1 MENVMS
7 AAIPRLRGVLSPVLT
22 PFTATLEP
30 SPERFLA
37 HCQKLVNAGVGLAIF
52 GTNSEANSLSV
63 QEKLD
68 LLDYLLANGIPA
80 ERLMP
85 GTGCCALTDSVTL
98 TRAAVSRGC
107 GGVLM
112 LPPFYYKEVSVDGLF
127 RSYSEIIQRVDDAN
141 LRLYLYHIPPV
152 AVVPISAELIERLI
166 KAYPGTIAGIK
177 DSSGDWN
184 NTEMLLRNFQSDSFD
199 VFAGSEVFLLQVLR
213 GGGAGC
219 ITATANTN
227 APAIM
232 DLYTTWKTPEADAKQ
247 AAITTTRK
255 TFAKLPMIAS
265 MKAVIAR
272 ELNDPAWAMPRPP
285 LMPCASDKVDA
296 VLAELKTLGYRYV

>member
-1 MENVMS
+1 MS

-22 PFTATLEP
+22 PFNAALDP
-30 SPERFLA
+30 DPKRFHA
-37 HCQKLVNAGVGLAIF
+37 HCKRLVDAGVGLAVF

-68 LLDYLLANGIPA
+68 LLDYLIANGIPA
-80 ERLMP
+80 ERMMP
-85 GTGCCALTDSVTL
+85 GTGCCALTDSVVL
-98 TRAAVSRGC
+98 TRAAVSKGC

-112 LPPFYYKEVSVDGLF
+112 LPPFYYKEVSVNGLF
-127 RSYSEIIQRVDDAN
+127 KSYSEIIQRVGDAN
-141 LRLYLYHIPPV
+141 LRLYLYHIPPI

-166 KAYPGTIAGIK
+166 KAHPGTIAGIK
-177 DSSGDWN
+177 DSSGDWS
-184 NTEMLLRNFQSDSFD
+184 NTEMLLKNFQSDTFD
-199 VFAGSEVFLLQVLR
+199 VFCGSEVFLLQNMR

-232 DLYTTWKTPEADAKQ
+232 DLYANWRAADADERQ
-247 AAITTTRK
+247 AKVTATRK
-255 TFAKLPMIAS
+255 VFAKLPMIAS

-272 ELNDPAWAMPRPP
+272 ELNDPEWAMPRPP
-285 LMPCASDKVDA
+285 LMPCAPEKVDE
-296 VLAELKTLGYRYV
+296 VLAELKATGYKY

>member
-1 MENVMS
+1 MPAS
-7 AAIPRLRGVLSPVLT
+7 IPRLRGVLSPVLT
-22 PFTATLEP
+22 PFNANLDP
-30 SPERFLA
+30 DPKRFLA
-37 HCQKLVNAGVGLAIF
+37 HCQRLVKAGVGLAVF

-63 QEKLD
+63 KEKLD
-68 LLDYLLANGIPA
+68 LLEYLLANGIPA
-80 ERLMP
+80 ERMMP
-85 GTGCCALTDSVTL
+85 GTGCCALSDSVIL
-98 TRAAVSRGC
+98 TRAAVARGC

-112 LPPFYYKEVSVDGLF
+112 LPPFYYKEVTDDGLF
-127 RSYSEIIQRVDDAN
+127 KSYSEIIQRVGSAS

-152 AVVPISAELIERLI
+152 AVVSISANLIERLL

-184 NTEMLLRNFQSDSFD
+184 NTQMLLDNFQSASFD
-199 VFAGSEVFLLQVLR
+199 VFCGSEVFLLRNMR

-227 APAIM
+227 APAIV
-232 DLYTTWKTPEADAKQ
+232 DLYNSWQTPEADAKQ
-247 AAITTTRK
+247 AAVTATRQ

-272 ELNDPAWAMPRPP
+272 ELNDPEWAMPRPP
-285 LMPCASDKVDA
+285 LMPCAPEKVDA
-296 VLAELKTLGYRYV
+296 VMAELKELGYTYA

>member
-1 MENVMS
+1 MS

-22 PFTATLEP
+22 PFNANLDP
-30 SPERFLA
+30 DPERFLA
-37 HCQKLVNAGVGLAIF
+37 HCRKLVNAGVGLAVF

-63 QEKLD
+63 REKLD
-68 LLDYLLANGIPA
+68 LLEYLLDHGIPA

-85 GTGCCALTDSVTL
+85 GTGCCALSDSVTL
-98 TRAAVSRGC
+98 TRAAVAKGC

-127 RSYSEIIQRVDDAN
+127 KSYSEIIQRVGDAN

-166 KAYPGTIAGIK
+166 KAYPGTVAGIK
-177 DSSGDWN
+177 DSSGDWGH
-184 NTEMLLRNFQSDSFD
+184 TEMLLQNFQSDSFD
-199 VFAGSEVFLLQVLR
+199 VFCGSEVFLLRNMR

-232 DLYTTWKTPEADAKQ
+232 DLYNTWRMPGADGKQ
-247 AAITTTRK
+247 AAITATRMV
-255 TFAKLPMIAS
+255 FAKLPMIAS

-272 ELNDPAWAMPRPP
+272 ELNDPEWAMPRPP
-285 LMPCASDKVDA
+285 LMPCAPEKVDA
-296 VLAELKTLGYRYV
+296 VLAELKKLGYRYA